1 MLKSI
6 SRIAALTVGIGI
18 ALAGGP
24 ARAESLNAR
33 VMAEMNRGKDY
44 ITAWQEA
51 VRAIGPGYSPELAG
65 AAKKVERK
73 LNEGMD
79 YFAAWDNFWSP
90 DEITRVRREQSVLAK
105 VRCAGSDRITCP
117 SPDLQ

>member
-18 ALAGGP
+18 ALTGGP

-51 VRAIGPGYSPELAG
+51 VRAIGPGYSPELA
-65 AAKKVERK
+65 AAANKVGRK
-73 LNEGMD
+73 LNEGRD
-79 YFAAWDNFWSP
+79 YFAAWDNFWSA
-90 DEITRVRREQSVLAK
+90 EEVARVRREGSVLAK
-105 VRCAGSDRITCP
+105 VRCAGSDQGTCP
-117 SPDLQ
+117 APDRQ